1 MAVSGPSECTEEEAR
16 TARRLGELLA
26 RRGAVVLCGGRDAG
40 VMAAVAAGARAA
52 GGLAVGILPGRS
64 RAGASEDL
72 AVAVTTGLGEARNS
86 VLVQAA
92 DALVVVG
99 SSWGTLSELA
109 LGMRRG
115 DIPVIAVGGWQ
126 LLDEDGRPVEGPH
139 RATSPAE
146 AVDLVFRLAPR

>member
-1 MAVSGPSECTEEEAR
+1 
-16 TARRLGELLA
+16 
-26 RRGAVVLCGGRDAG
+26 
-40 VMAAVAAGARAA
+40 MAAVAAGTRAG
-52 GGLAVGILPGRS
+52 GGLAVGILPGAS

-115 DIPVIAVGGWQ
+115 DIPVIVLGGWQ
-126 LLDEDGRPVEGPH
+126 LIDEDGRPVAVPH
-139 RATSPAE
+139 RAASAEE
-146 AVDLVFRLAPR
+146 AVDLVFRLSLR